1 MLLDSVTADGVR
13 WECWHETFPRYS
25 YNSLLFQNE
34 SIRSHA
40 SLPGKQ
46 SNQTTQTSRSSLG
59 QSNIV
64 LQNQFLLIS
73 VFLYNILKILLLFYL
88 TWNLCLGINWFKT
101 QATLLIQ
108 NLLQQILGSTLRR
121 QCFSRLILRYNKQ
134 KIFVTVNYGILA
146 IYSKEER

>member
-1 MLLDSVTADGVR
+1 MLLYSTAAEEVR
-13 WECWHETFPRYS
+13 WECQHETFPRQS

-34 SIRSHA
+34 IIRSHA

-46 SNQTTQTSRSSLG
+46 SSQPTQTSRSSLG

-73 VFLYNILKILLLFYL
+73 VFLYKILKILLLFYL
-88 TWNLCLGINWFKT
+88 TWNLCLGTNWLKT

-108 NLLQQILGSTLRR
+108 KHIK
-121 QCFSRLILRYNKQ
+121 CFSRLILRYNKQ